1 MRRRRASGF
10 TYLVLLIAV
19 ALMGAA
25 LAGAGTLWSTD
36 ARRAKEAELLF
47 AGEQIRQ
54 AIQAYY
60 ETVPAG
66 QPNKFPARLEDLVE
80 DRRWPK
86 PRRHLRR
93 IYLDP
98 LTESR
103 DWAIVK
109 GPGDG
114 ILGVHS
120 RAQGVPIKHAGFP
133 KDLESFAG
141 AKSYAEWK
149 FVYQPRQA
157 SGSPAAPPP
166 GATSMTPAQLPQF
179 GAPAGA
185 VPGTSSQAP
194 GTSSAVMGRPADA
207 SGE

>member
-1 MRRRRASGF
+1 MRRRPASGF
-10 TYLVLLIAV
+10 TYLVVLIAV

-66 QPNKFPARLEDLVE
+66 QPNRFPARLEDLVE

-103 DWAIVK
+103 DWALVK

-120 RAQGVPIKHAGFP
+120 RAEGVPIKHAGFP
-133 KDLESFAG
+133 KDLESFTG

-149 FVYQPRQA
+149 FVYQPRQS
-157 SGSPAAPPP
+157 SGTPAPRPP
-166 GATSMTPAQLPQF
+166 GGTVPAPAQLPQF
-179 GAPAGA
+179 GVPAG
-185 VPGTSSQAP
+185 TAP
-194 GTSSAVMGRPADA
+194 GTPAPAMARPAEAPD
-207 SGE
+207 G